1 MRVPGVHAMAA
12 LAIVTAMVSAP
23 KISVAGAPEVYEQLK
38 SLVGDW
44 SAELPAFG
52 TITAQVRLASNGKAI
67 EEVIGT
73 PKDNELSVYT
83 LDGERI
89 LLTHYCAMTPDGHQV
104 RLQTRSLGLAPQYLD
119 FLFLN
124 STNLH
129 SKTAPHMRRVLMT
142 ILDRDHYREKWTK
155 TEDGHDTEF
164 DLNFARR

>member
-1 MRVPGVHAMAA
+1 MRITGIQAMSA
-12 LAIVTAMVSAP
+12 LAIVAAMVSVP
-23 KISVAGAPEVYEQLK
+23 RISFAAAPEVYEQLK

-44 SAELPAFG
+44 SAELTGFG
-52 TITAQVRLASNGKAI
+52 TITGQVRLASNGKAI

-83 LDGERI
+83 LEGDTI

-104 RLQTRSLGLAPQYLD
+104 RLQTRRLGHAPPHLD
-119 FLFLN
+119 FAFLN
-124 STNLH
+124 ATNLH